1 MQKDCK
7 RELNPSRLNGVH
19 KVAGC
24 PRVPV
29 CSVSVRPKNS
39 RSEERLCPALV
50 IFLPDT
56 ADVEQPNVRLS
67 AKNEISAHIGNEKN
81 GFKCKCWCG
90 NGRHGEMCSC
100 ALFACASLRRLP
112 LKSILSPLRRADVL
126 FRTKEHDSSQVFLT
140 LWLEFPR
147 SFIPLPRIASSRRSW

>member
-39 RSEERLCPALV
+39 RSEERLWVCPAFV
-50 IFLPDT
+50 IFCQTLQMCNNQTCGFQRKMRYQHTAATKKMDSSANVGAGTEDMEKCAVVPCLP
-56 ADVEQPNVRLS
+56 VRL
-67 AKNEISAHIGNEKN
+67 
-81 GFKCKCWCG
+81 
-90 NGRHGEMCSC
+90 C
-100 ALFACASLRRLP
+100 AA
-112 LKSILSPLRRADVL
+112 
-126 FRTKEHDSSQVFLT
+126 FL
-140 LWLEFPR
+140 
-147 SFIPLPRIASSRRSW
+147 